1 MDIALTVL
9 GGLGLF
15 LYGMTMMSAGLQKTA
30 GNELKK
36 IIEILTTNI
45 YMGILVGTLVTVLIQ
60 SSSGTTVMVI
70 GFVNA
75 GIMSL
80 TQAAGVI
87 MGANIG
93 TTITG

>member
-45 YMGILVGTLVTVLIQ
+45 YIWVY
-60 SSSGTTVMVI
+60 
-70 GFVNA
+70 
-75 GIMSL
+75 
-80 TQAAGVI
+80 
-87 MGANIG
+87 
-93 TTITG
+93 